1 MTTRDWRILDDK
13 VMAVDTDNP
22 EEGQLVWVALD
33 GYYDQDCWY
42 PAVYLQPRCEGID
55 LVAVAGAVP
64 AHWSLRETQ
73 AVIPR
78 KAGMVMPP
86 MEAIRP
92 FLNEVEP

>member
-1 MTTRDWRILDDK
+1 MTTRDLK
-13 VMAVDTDNP
+13 
-22 EEGQLVWVALD
+22 EGQLVWAALD

-42 PAVYLQPRCEGID
+42 QAVYLQPICEGID
-55 LVAVAGAVP
+55 LVAVNLTGAVP

-86 MEAIRP
+86 LEAIRP